1 MLWQCSTAQI
11 IKAAAAPGHRPG
23 SSRCRHTVDK
33 CMGASYNPPHK
44 LLIGPTSKPAGH
56 KQGTFGVQLSFA
68 AACRLRRPHSGTRSN
83 QPAGSARH
91 SRQPALGVHQFAA
104 RRLPMLGPN
113 ARTARRNAR
122 PDAHITRPA
131 PGNPLGC
138 MQLSTHCC
146 TPSTTHRKTRS
157 CTAQLSST
165 NETQCGAWPG
175 CECRAQVA
183 ASLHNSNRTDG
194 VARNTT
200 PPGGCARSAGTPVA
214 VSADKSC
221 HSLAAPTPSQAKH
234 KLVNTHELWHTA
246 SAAGRALHVHSS
258 SHCLQAKEATSL
270 QPRTKPLPDIC
281 HRGS

>member
-1 MLWQCSTAQI
+1 MLQQCSTAQI

-23 SSRCRHTVDK
+23 SSRCRYTVDK
-33 CMGASYNPPHK
+33 CMAASYDPPRK
-44 LLIGPTSKPAGH
+44 LLLGQTSKPAGH

-91 SRQPALGVHQFAA
+91 SRQPALGIHQL
-104 RRLPMLGPN
+104 LPGGFQCWG
-113 ARTARRNAR
+113 RTHTQHDVTPGQTN
-122 PDAHITRPA
+122 ITRLA

-183 ASLHNSNRTDG
+183 ASLHNLNRTDG
-194 VARNTT
+194 EARNTT

-234 KLVNTHELWHTA
+234 KLVDTHELWRTA

-258 SHCLQAKEATSL
+258 SHCLQAKEAASL